1 MRVDLFD
8 FELPPERIA
17 LRPVRPRDAARMLAI
32 SERKLWELT
41 NRNLIRAVRIGRA
54 VRYDMRDLEAFI
66 AAQKGGGR

>member
-1 MRVDLFD
+1 MSASTITPNNL
-8 FELPPERIA
+8 L
-17 LRPVRPRDAARMLAI
+17 VRPRDAARMLAI